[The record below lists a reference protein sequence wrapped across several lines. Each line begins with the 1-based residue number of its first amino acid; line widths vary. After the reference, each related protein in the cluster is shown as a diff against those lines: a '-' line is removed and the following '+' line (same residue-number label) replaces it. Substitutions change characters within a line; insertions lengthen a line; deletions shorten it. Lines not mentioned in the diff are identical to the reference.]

1 MDLPQFD
8 YEAAKFWMGFLQLAG
23 LVALGF
29 YTHMTSKSK
38 ANSSAINTVRENL
51 TSDIEDLEDRVKRC
65 EQRQDLL
72 EGQQSGAPNHGDLSK
87 MYERLNDVAQD
98 LSGLSGQISAL
109 SRQLSM
115 VNTYLLNNK
124 GEQPK

>member
-1 MDLPQFD
+1 MDFSQFD
-8 YEAAKFWMGFLQLAG
+8 YDAAKFWMGFLQLAG
-23 LVALGF
+23 LVALGA

-51 TSDIEDLEDRVKRC
+51 ENDLEQLEDRVKRC
-65 EQRQDLL
+65 ERRQDLL
-72 EGQQSGAPNHGDLSK
+72 EGHQSGAPTHGDLSK